1 MDTLQTSISAGRRE
15 RNQADPE
22 HPRVLTVIK
31 LGIND
36 APQPE
41 QLSWE
46 QELRYYG
53 ALGIVSN
60 AITYVVNRPHNHES
74 IDVLFSARRDILDA
88 ILALTKPLP
97 NGTSS

>member
-1 MDTLQTSISAGRRE
+1 MDTLQTPILTGRRE

-36 APQPE
+36 PLPE
-41 QLSWE
+41 QS
-46 QELRYYG
+46 YYDG
-53 ALGIVSN
+53 LTIVSN